1 MGDKILVVSGD
12 SVRIRKG
19 NSTAYSI
26 ITTVKK
32 GTVLIPVLDKKDNP
46 LVSADGWNAVTLDG
60 QVGWISNKYVRE
72 GR

>member
-1 MGDKILVVSGD
+1 M
-12 SVRIRKG
+12 
-19 NSTAYSI
+19 
-26 ITTVKK
+26 TTVKK

-46 LVSADGWNAVTLDG
+46 LVSADGWNAVVLDG